1 MASTIRVV
9 GIFTNGARSSAT
21 AEERQ
26 ARFNNDLTLANAAWG
41 TGFAPGV
48 SCGLRFASLRIF
60 YHPDVTID
68 ESTVSNVNDPRVA
81 NLITQ
86 ARTTLNDAT
95 AIYVVYLSGDSLSP
109 GSIGNGGPEFT
120 FFRGTTDYGL
130 IGRVV
135 LSGRAID
142 TYAFAHEAGHVL
154 FGRFLD
160 NSNPGSFTINDPSNP
175 GSAHSNNPQNLMYP
189 IIPSSDPIIN
199 SAQCSVA
206 KQSKVIA
213 QNAASSYLKNK
224 KLGSA
229 RKKNNR
235 PMVKK
240 LNNTLTAKMRRMK
253 PDVSRRR
260 RTAKVISKARK
271 PCCRPAANRRRT
283 LKRR

>member
-9 GIFTNGARSSAT
+9 GIFTNGARSSTT

-68 ESTVSNVNDPRVA
+68 ASTVSNVNDPRVA

-86 ARTTLNDAT
+86 ARNTLNDAT
-95 AIYVVYLSGDSLSP
+95 AI
-109 GSIGNGGPEFT
+109 
-120 FFRGTTDYGL
+120 
-130 IGRVV
+130 
-135 LSGRAID
+135 
-142 TYAFAHEAGHVL
+142 
-154 FGRFLD
+154 
-160 NSNPGSFTINDPSNP
+160 
-175 GSAHSNNPQNLMYP
+175 
-189 IIPSSDPIIN
+189 SSDPIIN

-213 QNAASSYLKNK
+213 QNAASSYLRNK

-240 LNNTLTAKMRRMK
+240 LNNTLTAIMRRMK

-260 RTAKVISKARK
+260 RTAKAISKARK

-283 LKRR
+283 LKKK